1 MLTEEEVVVE
11 LEVKMWVVVREEVS
25 VNMVVA
31 LRPPEME
38 GNFELTLPSPLTPIL
53 QMRKLRPPTVPGFC
67 CNPGSDGGQI
77 QVPGTSPRAQP
88 SGLRQGHQCP

>member
-11 LEVKMWVVVREEVS
+11 LEVKMRVVVREEVS
-25 VNMVVA
+25 VNRVVV
-31 LRPPEME
+31 LRPPDVG

-53 QMRKLRPPTVPGFC
+53 QMGKLRPPRVLGFC
-67 CNPGSDGGQI
+67 CNPGSDGRQI
-77 QVPGTSPRAQP
+77 QVPGSSPRAQP